1 MREKGNEIGKVIKV
15 TRRHYWVDI
24 DGSIVICTIRGKLAG
39 APNQEMMSV
48 KVGDDVQI
56 RRTSS
61 TDGVIEKILERRSKL
76 SRAVEGKAYR
86 EHIIATNID
95 QILIIMSA
103 KEPPFKSGLLDRYL
117 VIAEHNHLKAVI
129 CINKIDLSSPEEFE
143 SYRQW
148 YMKLGYP
155 LFFTSAITGF
165 GANKLISVLKNKVSA
180 LVGHSGVGKS
190 SLIKSIEPGLDL
202 KISPISE
209 HTKKGI
215 HTTTFVQLYPLSFG
229 GYVIDTPGIRELGLW
244 NIFQNDL
251 KKYFVEFAAYE
262 KNCQFNNC
270 LHLKEP
276 GCAVKKAVEKEE
288 IFKERYQNYVN
299 IYLSLRAAPY
309 ELIKTR

>member
-56 RRTSS
+56 RRTS
-61 TDGVIEKILERRSKL
+61 
-76 SRAVEGKAYR
+76 
-86 EHIIATNID
+86 ID

-309 ELIKTR
+309 EFLIINYL